1 VATTVIIPA
10 RNEEVRIGAIVRT
23 FAEHPETA
31 RQVFVGL
38 DADTVDSTAGQ
49 VWANGGCAFHTDQRG
64 KGQVVNAALTTIA
77 SSLKIS
83 KRIILCDADYS
94 GLTAE
99 HISRILEPRTRDGM
113 IIGVPDYPDIDVPAH
128 VINAWHRVSGFRC
141 LPWTMIPH
149 DAHGYLLETQLNL
162 IAVRRRLPILSLFMP
177 GLKAPFTWPFT
188 DRRLRE
194 LQRDQTWG
202 KTHGIL

>member
-1 VATTVIIPA
+1 
-10 RNEEVRIGAIVRT
+10 
-23 FAEHPETA
+23 
-31 RQVFVGL
+31 
-38 DADTVDSTAGQ
+38 
-49 VWANGGCAFHTDQRG
+49 
-64 KGQVVNAALTTIA
+64 
-77 SSLKIS
+77 
-83 KRIILCDADYS
+83 
-94 GLTAE
+94 
-99 HISRILEPRTRDGM
+99 M

-149 DAHGYLLETQLNL
+149 DAHGYLLESQLNL

-194 LQRDQTWG
+194 LQRDQRWG